1 MFHNGYNVART
12 MPFAPS
18 PSHHHKYMW
27 YKIVNK
33 PFPIMGGADDIALLT
48 FFSYW
53 ISDKIL
59 LLFTTI

>member
-1 MFHNGYNVART
+1 

-33 PFPIMGGADDIALLT
+33 PFPIMGGADGIALRT

-53 ISDKIL
+53 ISDEIL